1 MQLPHT
7 RSTSCAQ
14 SAVQQPR
21 LDNGMQYCH
30 IEARLLQCH
39 AVRCAGRN
47 FQRTATSAEQ
57 PGQSCL
63 PAWRSNHARPL
74 LWSLHWLPN
83 QIVSLTFKVF
93 LSSMPAHLSDL
104 DEAAVLVQPLWSS
117 NARCCLSQEC
127 ELNSQSS
134 VHILGT
140 DQAGIGMSVGILGHG
155 FTHLELATLIISCCS
170 CTHL

>member
-74 LWSLHWLPN
+74 LWSLHWLPVRLRHWCSRCSYP
-83 QIVSLTFKVF
+83 QCQHTWVTWMRQLFLFSLCGHP
-93 LSSMPAHLSDL
+93 MP
-104 DEAAVLVQPLWSS
+104 
-117 NARCCLSQEC
+117 RCCLSQEC

-140 DQAGIGMSVGILGHG
+140 DQEGIGMSAGILGHG
-155 FTHLELATLIISCCS
+155 FTHLELATLINSCCS